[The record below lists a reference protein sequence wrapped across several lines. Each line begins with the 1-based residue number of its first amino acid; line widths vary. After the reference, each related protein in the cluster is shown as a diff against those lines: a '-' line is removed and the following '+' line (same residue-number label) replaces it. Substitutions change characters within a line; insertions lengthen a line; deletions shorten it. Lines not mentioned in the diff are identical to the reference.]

1 MEATNHNEDRYKFA
15 SKEILVRGKCISI
28 MMDIYKDSFLPINL
42 SVRPADYAK
51 GMFEVRFDYNAHD
64 ELLVQWLEEKSLKE
78 EEWREEDER
87 RWKEERKKSNEEI
100 SGDHDQ
106 D

>member
-1 MEATNHNEDRYKFA
+1 MDTTDFNNERYQVA
-15 SKEILVRGKCISI
+15 SKKILVRGKCVSV
-28 MMDIYKDSFLPINL
+28 MMEIYKDSFLPINL
-42 SVRPADYAK
+42 SIRPADYAK
-51 GMFEVRFDYNAHD
+51 GMFEVRFDYNAND

-87 RWKEERKKSNEEI
+87 RWKEEHKKLNEEI
-100 SGDHDQ
+100 PGNHDQ